1 MKMSDKKS
9 DIRKKIEKQLLK
21 SKNLFGKKNK
31 IFSQDNHFYKNCGL
45 RVDFLD
51 LVTGSQ
57 GKLKKVTRY
66 MLNGKD
72 CKPTIEKIKKLG
84 LHYLELSSLI
94 KKSASDG
101 MLRSIK
107 NNKTSGK
114 YQKIIYAS
122 LDKKRIES
130 IKELEEKIFSDKEL
144 NSEDIRD
151 ITEKIGKLF
160 EYPKCC
166 IRFFAEHI
174 FFTTPELNFKLLQE
188 SKAFLWQLNN
198 LDGKINLF
206 PHIPCR
212 YDCRKSADFAEKS
225 FELVREQ
232 KGEDAAKRMKK
243 YLRSPFLYFKSGRF
257 IRLEGYL
264 RKKVFHYERTY
275 CFEPE
280 NIIRKYSKEK
290 KVFLEILRNIKK
302 SGKIIERRKNIL
314 VVGKK
319 NKILLKLNEF
329 KDWCAYVRF
338 N

>member
-1 MKMSDKKS
+1 MSDKKS

-31 IFSQDNHFYKNCGL
+31 IFSQDDIFYKNCGL

-72 CKPTIEKIKKLG
+72 CEPTIEKIKKLG
-84 LHYLELSSLI
+84 LYHLELGLLLRR
-94 KKSASDG
+94 SADNGLFQSTKD
-101 MLRSIK
+101 
-107 NNKTSGK
+107 NKISGE
-114 YQKIIYAS
+114 YQRIIYVS
-122 LDKKRIES
+122 PDKKRIES
-130 IKELEEKIFSDKEL
+130 IKKLEEKIFSGEKL
-144 NSEDIRD
+144 SPKDIRD
-151 ITEKIGKLF
+151 ITERIGKLF

-166 IRFFAEHI
+166 IRFFAGYI
-174 FFTTPELNFKLLQE
+174 SFTTPELNFRLLRE

-212 YDCRKSADFAEKS
+212 YDCQKSADFAEKS

-232 KGEDAAKRMKK
+232 KGEDVAKRMKK

-264 RKKVFHYERTY
+264 RKKVFHCERTY

-290 KVFLEILRNIKK
+290 KVFLKILRNIKR

-319 NKILLKLNEF
+319 NETLLELDKF
-329 KDWCAYVRF
+329 KDWCAYARF
-338 N
+338 I